1 MNVWG
6 NLVGYQLT
14 WLLLVWGAAR
24 DHLWLGLGAGLAF
37 VIWQVGTSHERGL
50 ELRLLLAALLCGVL
64 VDGVAAGTGWL
75 SYAAPV
81 PAAPPHGAPWWI
93 LMLWLCFATTVNR
106 SLKFLHH
113 RPWLAALLGG
123 VGAPMAYLA
132 AARGWQ
138 AVQFHA
144 PEALGLGWIALC
156 WALALPLLGQLSDRW
171 HQRMEARH
179 A

>member
-1 MNVWG
+1 MRFWG

-24 DHLWLGLGAGLAF
+24 DHLWLGMAAGVCFVAWQLLA
-37 VIWQVGTSHERGL
+37 SHARGV

-64 VDGVAAGTGWL
+64 VDGVAAASGWL
-75 SYAAPV
+75 RYASPAP
-81 PAAPPHGAPWWI
+81 ALPPHGAPWWI
-93 LMLWLCFATTVNR
+93 LLLWLCFATTIDR
-106 SLKFLHH
+106 SLAVLRR
-113 RPWLAALLGG
+113 RPWLAALLGA

-138 AVQFHA
+138 AVQFGT

-156 WALALPLLGQLSDRW
+156 WALALPLLGQLSLRW
-171 HQRMEARH
+171 HQEMKVGH